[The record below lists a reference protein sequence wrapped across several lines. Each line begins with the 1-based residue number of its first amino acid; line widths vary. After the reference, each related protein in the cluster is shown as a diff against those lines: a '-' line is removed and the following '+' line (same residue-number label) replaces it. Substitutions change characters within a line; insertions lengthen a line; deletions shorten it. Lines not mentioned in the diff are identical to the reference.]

1 MGIRAIPP
9 SWLRIGLL
17 CRLLPEPDPSGSLSV
32 KTRCNEF
39 VTFLWRFFSSL
50 KLTIFLLI
58 GLAVVSI
65 IGTVIPQ
72 GTPSPEYLQ
81 TISETKFHLYA
92 RLGFFDL
99 YHSWWFILILY
110 FLSLNLVACSLRR
123 WPHDWALVRTPV
135 TTLDVQQEHV
145 FANVHGWPDSRAS
158 DLLERSVVDALAR
171 EFASPVVTKTDNEYH
186 LFAQKGRFSRFG
198 VYILH
203 ASIIIIFLGGLIGS
217 IFGFRGFVEIAEGE
231 ASSVVTTNRG
241 GAVDLGFT
249 VRCDSFSLSYYNNGT
264 PKEYRSVLS
273 ILENGSSVVEKRPVI
288 VNDPLTYRGI
298 TFYQSGYSQAAP
310 ARYRFT
316 VRDRASGAAT
326 RVTVTGDESVALPGG
341 GTLLVTGYAPEI
353 GGMYPGLNG
362 PAVQVMVMEGN
373 VALEP
378 FVVMKRYPDINADR
392 GGAHVLTFEG
402 VDQKWRTGLQVTR
415 DPGVPVVWAGCFFLI
430 TGIFSAFFSS
440 HRRIWVR
447 IGGGRVVVAGSA
459 SKNQAAFDAFF
470 EEMVEKLKKV

>member
-1 MGIRAIPP
+1 M
-9 SWLRIGLL
+9 
-17 CRLLPEPDPSGSLSV
+17 
-32 KTRCNEF
+32 KTRFNDF

-65 IGTVIPQ
+65 VGTVIPQ
-72 GTPSPEYLQ
+72 GNPSPEYLQ
-81 TISETKFHLYA
+81 AISETKFHLYA

-135 TTLDVQQEHV
+135 TTLDDQQEQA
-145 FANVHGWPDSRAS
+145 FANVNGWPDSRAS
-158 DLLERSVVDALAR
+158 DLLQRSVADALAL
-171 EFASPVVTKTDNEYH
+171 EFASPVVTKTGSEYH

-198 VYILH
+198 VYVLH
-203 ASIIIIFLGGLIGS
+203 SSIIIIFLGGMIGS
-217 IFGFRGFVEIAEGE
+217 IFGFRGYMEIAEGE
-231 ASSVVTTNRG
+231 ASSLFTTNAG
-241 GAVDLGFT
+241 AAVDLGFT
-249 VRCDSFSLSYYNNGT
+249 VRCDSFALSFYNTGT

-273 ILENGSSVVEKRPVI
+273 ISENGRTVVEKRPVI
-288 VNDPLTYRGI
+288 VNDPLTYGGI
-298 TFYQSGYSQAAP
+298 TFYQAGYSQAAP
-310 ARYRFT
+310 PRYRFT
-316 VRDRASGAAT
+316 VRDRAGGGLT
-326 RVTVTGDESVALPGG
+326 RVTATGDESVALPGG

-353 GGMYPGLNG
+353 GGMYPGLSG

-378 FVVMKRYPDINADR
+378 FVLMKKYPEINADR
-392 GGAHVLTFEG
+392 GGAHSLTFEG

-415 DPGVPVVWAGCFFLI
+415 DPGVPVVWAGCFLLI
-430 TGIFSAFFSS
+430 TGIFIAFFSS

-447 IGGGRVVVAGSA
+447 IGGGRVVVAGST
-459 SKNQAAFDAFF
+459 SKNQVAFDAFF
-470 EEMVEKLKKV
+470 EALVDKLKNL